1 MLYLQYFA
9 NPTDRVKASLRSL
22 RCPALYDQLVTSDG
36 SATTASFQH
45 AYQLIQV
52 VGLSMQVVGLSMQ
65 VVGLSVQVVC
75 TASGTDTCR

>member
-1 MLYLQYFA
+1 MSTSRVLDITACFTMLYLQYFA

-52 VGLSMQVVGLSMQ
+52 VGLSMQVVGLS
-65 VVGLSVQVVC
+65 V
-75 TASGTDTCR
+75 R